1 MSACR
6 IRDILKV
13 NQGRSQFFVHW
24 VVYLKLFW
32 YKVPTLF
39 VIETFSFR
47 LAESYSQLVKYY
59 LVNSMDVDK
68 RLNWQVKEV
77 VWKG

>member
-6 IRDILKV
+6 IRGILKI
-13 NQGRSQFFVHW
+13 NQGRSQFFIHR

>member
-6 IRDILKV
+6 IRGILKV
-13 NQGRSQFFVHW
+13 NQGRSQFFIH
-24 VVYLKLFW
+24 LKLFW
-32 YKVPTLF
+32 YKAPTLS
-39 VIETFSFR
+39 VIQTFSFR

-59 LVNSMDVDK
+59 LANSMDVDK

>member
-6 IRDILKV
+6 IRGILKV
-13 NQGRSQFFVHW
+13 NQGRSQFFMHW
-24 VVYLKLFW
+24 VFYLKLFW
-32 YKVPTLF
+32 YKAPTLS

-59 LVNSMDVDK
+59 LANSMDVDK